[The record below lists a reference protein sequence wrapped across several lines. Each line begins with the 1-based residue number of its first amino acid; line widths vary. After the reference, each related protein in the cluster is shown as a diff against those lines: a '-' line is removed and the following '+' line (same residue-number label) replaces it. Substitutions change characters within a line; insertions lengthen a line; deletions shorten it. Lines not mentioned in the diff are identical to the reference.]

1 MIACKHCR
9 YFRPD
14 AINPPAGMGRC
25 MHDARH
31 GYFYPGEKHR
41 CDDFSDTP
49 VIRKQE
55 NTRGQSPQRPAR

>member
-1 MIACKHCR
+1 MIQCAHCR

-14 AINPPAGMGRC
+14 AINSSAGMGRC

-41 CDDFSDTP
+41 CDDFSDMP
-49 VIRKQE
+49 DICNQE
-55 NTRGQSPQRPAR
+55 NVRGQSPQRPAR